1 MPKRYQ
7 GNSGRYDWLGPPP
20 GSAPPPPQQPFE
32 PPPEHHAPPPPPVH
46 AQGGEHA
53 APSGALGLQ
62 LLPKLL
68 RELET
73 EDFILLLLC
82 FFRHYPYGRN
92 FPAGAGKKMNLL
104 KSLAEKLQKKQ

>member
-1 MPKRYQ
+1 MT
-7 GNSGRYDWLGPPP
+7 GWGRRPDAGRRLRSSRRALRTVRATEP
-20 GSAPPPPQQPFE
+20 PFE
-32 PPPEHHAPPPPPVH
+32 PPPPPPSEHHAPPPPPVH

-68 RELET
+68 GELET

-82 FFRHYPYGRN
+82 WLLYRESGDSDWLIVL
-92 FPAGAGKKMNLL
+92 GALILG
-104 KSLAEKLQKKQ
+104 

>member
-7 GNSGRYDWLGPPP
+7 GNSGRFDWVGPPP
-20 GSAPPPPQQPFE
+20 DPAPGAPPPPPPPFE
-32 PPPEHHAPPPPPVH
+32 PPPPPPSEHHAPPPPPVH

-68 RELET
+68 GELET

-82 FFRHYPYGRN
+82 WLLYRESGDSDWLIVL
-92 FPAGAGKKMNLL
+92 GALILG
-104 KSLAEKLQKKQ
+104 

>member
-20 GSAPPPPQQPFE
+20 GRGPPPPQQPFE
-32 PPPEHHAPPPPPVH
+32 PPPPPPEHHAPPPPPVH

-68 RELET
+68 GELET

-82 FFRHYPYGRN
+82 WLLYRESGDSDWLIVL
-92 FPAGAGKKMNLL
+92 GALILG
-104 KSLAEKLQKKQ
+104 

>member
-20 GSAPPPPQQPFE
+20 GRAPPPPQQPFE
-32 PPPEHHAPPPPPVH
+32 PPPVH
-46 AQGGEHA
+46 AQGGGHA
-53 APSGALGLQ
+53 APSGPLGLQ

-68 RELET
+68 GELET

-82 FFRHYPYGRN
+82 WLLYRESGDSDWLIVL
-92 FPAGAGKKMNLL
+92 GALILG
-104 KSLAEKLQKKQ
+104 

>member
-20 GSAPPPPQQPFE
+20 GRAPPPPQQPFE
-32 PPPEHHAPPPPPVH
+32 PPPPVH

-82 FFRHYPYGRN
+82 WLLYRESGDSDWLIVL
-92 FPAGAGKKMNLL
+92 GALILG
-104 KSLAEKLQKKQ
+104 

>member
-1 MPKRYQ
+1 MIATVIEPFPA
-7 GNSGRYDWLGPPP
+7 SSPEPELPPP
-20 GSAPPPPQQPFE
+20 LFE

-53 APSGALGLQ
+53 APSGPLGLQ

-68 RELET
+68 GELET

-82 FFRHYPYGRN
+82 WLLYRESGDSDWLIVL
-92 FPAGAGKKMNLL
+92 GALILG
-104 KSLAEKLQKKQ
+104 